1 VVDLRDDPRLLKNKV
16 DILVSDII
24 NIVATI
30 SDGAFR
36 GVLMA
41 YNTFDHLLL
50 EEIIKDLMV
59 TMVFYIL

>member
-50 EEIIKDLMV
+50 EEIIKDLIV